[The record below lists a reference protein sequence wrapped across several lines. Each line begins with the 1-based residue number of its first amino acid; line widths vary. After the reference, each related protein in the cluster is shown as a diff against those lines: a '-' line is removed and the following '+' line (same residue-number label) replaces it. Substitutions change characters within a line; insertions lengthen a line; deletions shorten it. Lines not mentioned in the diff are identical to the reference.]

1 MQPLYYTRRAGVVK
15 LLAWASTAELACRA
29 RQLRRGLQRDLDRS
43 WDVAWYEKAP
53 GQAAPA
59 PNTTGRKLQ

>member
-43 WDVAWYEKAP
+43 WDVAWYEKAL
-53 GQAAPA
+53 G
-59 PNTTGRKLQ
+59 